1 MSNPPTES
9 SEAAP
14 LALVRYGLAK
24 EIRLYPDALTF
35 VEREDGEDNHFT
47 LSSIRRL
54 ILQPGE
60 KIPSKL
66 ILLVELDDD
75 TTVIAA
81 EGMTNVRDF
90 RHLLPLLREY
100 APHIEL
106 DPADMDV
113 QLQQAVINRRQTNLG
128 CYGVALASFVL
139 VALLC
144 VIGNLVRTLAH

>member
-1 MSNPPTES
+1 MSPSPDH
-9 SEAAP
+9 EAAP

-35 VEREDGEDNHFT
+35 VEREEGEVNRFM
-47 LSSIRRL
+47 LNSIQR
-54 ILQPGE
+54 ISLQPGE

-66 ILLVELDDD
+66 VLVVELEDG
-75 TTVIAA
+75 TAVIAA

-90 RHLLPLLREY
+90 RRLLPQLREY

-106 DPADMDV
+106 DPPDMDD
-113 QLQQAVINRRQTNLG
+113 QLQQAVTNRRQTNLG
-128 CYGVALASFVL
+128 CYVVVLGSFGI

-144 VIGNLVRTLAH
+144 IIGNFIRTLPH